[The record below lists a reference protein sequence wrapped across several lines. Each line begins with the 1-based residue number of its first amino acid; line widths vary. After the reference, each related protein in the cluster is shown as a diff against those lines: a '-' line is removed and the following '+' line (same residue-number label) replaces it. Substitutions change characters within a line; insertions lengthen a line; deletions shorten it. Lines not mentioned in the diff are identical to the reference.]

1 MENKETTSPPKHD
14 GRTKA
19 IDENSDPDSISKI
32 KMEEK
37 MVKKINQ
44 DICEITERIT
54 KKVSIRDDLDQSAL
68 NRLKYRQW
76 YHRYRVATKEKI
88 LRDLY
93 MALDEMNFMSNKAAN
108 EGWFEEKLDKN
119 SMNYLKLLGS
129 SSLAK
134 EKQILKDI
142 NIQQK
147 EKDVASFKSLEVLKE
162 TILNYGDIIFYYP
175 KVKNM
180 EQSREN
186 HYLNGWQK
194 LMKEIEQFQI
204 QLMERAIVE
213 NISNYES
220 LKKTIK
226 DQIKFLCDM
235 MKSGTRVKY
244 GAKEIDA
251 INGEIYSLRAKLIEK
266 YNKKDEAYQRILKLK
281 QNCIM

>member
-1 MENKETTSPPKHD
+1 MENNETTSPPKHD

-19 IDENSDPDSISKI
+19 IDENSDPNSISKI

-68 NRLKYRQW
+68 NRLKHRQW
-76 YHRYRVATKEKI
+76 YQTYRVATKEKI

-119 SMNYLKLLGS
+119 SMNYLKLLES
-129 SSLAK
+129 KSLAK

-142 NIQQK
+142 NFQQK

-162 TILNYGDIIFYYP
+162 SILNYRDMIFYYR
-175 KVKNM
+175 KVKSM
-180 EQSREN
+180 EQSRQN

-194 LMKEIEQFQI
+194 LVKEIEQFQI